1 MQQVNAMNSAHSDGE
16 WPIIGHAWAVRQL
29 QLAVQRDEVPH
40 AILFSGPES
49 VGKMTLA
56 RTVAAA
62 LLCSDP
68 DGRRPCGVCLACRKL
83 ASGNHPDFLLV
94 EPEDK
99 AGSLKVE
106 QIRDLER
113 FLALTPREG
122 ACKIVLIQSF
132 EKATIGAANALL
144 KTLEEPPPYAHLL
157 LLAEDAD
164 LLLPT
169 IVSRSRQI
177 HLRPLST
184 QSVAQALVERWHVA
198 DPVAECLAR
207 ISGGRIGWAVRAVT
221 EPTHRE
227 HMDRALTL
235 LLEILQQDLPTRFE
249 TAHALSQDSAL
260 LEESLA
266 YWMTVWRDVL
276 LIQTGTSTPIVH
288 QEHADA
294 LHRLAHG
301 LDLKMAIHVL
311 EELEKAQTFL
321 RRNANTQLLV
331 ENLLLE
337 LPTL

>member
-1 MQQVNAMNSAHSDGE
+1 MQQVNAMSSIPDAGE
-16 WPIIGHAWAVRQL
+16 WPIVGHDWAVRQL

-49 VGKMTLA
+49 VGKLTLA

-62 LLCSDP
+62 LLCGDP

-83 ASGNHPDFLLV
+83 ASGNHPDFLSV

-99 AGSLKVE
+99 GGSLKVE

-157 LLAEDAD
+157 LLAEDAE

-184 QSVAQALVERWHVA
+184 QSVAQALVERWQVPDAVA
-198 DPVAECLAR
+198 ARLAR
-207 ISGGRIGWAVRAVT
+207 ISGGRIGWAVSAVT
-221 EPTHRE
+221 DPTHRE
-227 HMDRALTL
+227 TMEQALAL
-235 LLEILQQDLPTRFE
+235 LLEILRQDLPARFE
-249 TAHALSQDSAL
+249 TAYALSQKGAG
-260 LEESLA
+260 LEENLA
-266 YWMTVWRDVL
+266 YWITAWRDVL
-276 LIQTGTSTPIVH
+276 LIQSGTATPIVH
-288 QEHADA
+288 QEHDEA
-294 LHRLAHG
+294 LRQLAHS
-301 LDLKMAIHVL
+301 LDLKMTLHML
-311 EELEKAQTFL
+311 EELEKAQVAL
-321 RRNANTQLLV
+321 RRNANTQLLI

>member
-1 MQQVNAMNSAHSDGE
+1 MQQTNAMNVTHSDAT
-16 WPIIGHAWAVRQL
+16 WPIVGHDWAVRQL
-29 QLAVQRDEVPH
+29 QLAVQRDEAPH

-62 LLCSDP
+62 MLCSDP
-68 DGRRPCGVCLACRKL
+68 DGRRPCGACLACRKL

-113 FLALTPREG
+113 FLALTPHESPR
-122 ACKIVLIQSF
+122 KIVLIQAF

-184 QSVAQALVERWHVA
+184 QSVAQALVERWHVS
-198 DPVAECLAR
+198 DSIAECLAR
-207 ISGGRIGWAVRAVT
+207 ISGGRIGWAIKAVT
-221 EPTHRE
+221 DPAHRQ
-227 HMDRALTL
+227 HMEQALTT
-235 LLEILQQDLPTRFE
+235 LLETLRQDLPTRFE
-249 TAHALSQDSAL
+249 TAHTLAQDSVQ
-260 LEESLA
+260 LEENLA
-266 YWMTVWRDVL
+266 HWITVWRDVL
-276 LIQTGTSTPIVH
+276 LLQTKTTTPIVH
-288 QEHADA
+288 QEHDDA
-294 LHRLAHG
+294 LSQLAHN
-301 LDLKMAIHVL
+301 LDLKMTVRML
-311 EELEKAQTFL
+311 EELEKTQTAL

>member
-1 MQQVNAMNSAHSDGE
+1 MQQVNAMNSTRRDME
-16 WPIIGHAWAVRQL
+16 WPIVGHAWAVRQL

-56 RTVAAA
+56 RTVGAA
-62 LLCSDP
+62 LLCDNH
-68 DGRRPCGVCLACRKL
+68 DGHRPCGVCLACRKL

-113 FLALTPREG
+113 FLALTPHEST
-122 ACKIVLIQSF
+122 CKIVLIRAF

-184 QSVAQALVERWHVA
+184 RSVAKALVERWQVSE
-198 DPVAECLAR
+198 PVAECLAR
-207 ISGGRIGWAVRAVT
+207 ISGGRIGWAVKAVT
-221 EPTHRE
+221 EPEHRQSME
-227 HMDRALTL
+227 QALTT
-235 LLEILQQDLPTRFE
+235 LLEILRQDLPTRFE
-249 TAHALSQDSAL
+249 TAHTLAQASVQ
-260 LEESLA
+260 LEEILA
-266 YWMTVWRDVL
+266 YWITAWRDVL
-276 LIQTGTSTPIVH
+276 LLQTGTATPIVH
-288 QEHADA
+288 QEYDGA
-294 LHRLAHG
+294 LRQLARD
-301 LDLKMAIHVL
+301 LDLQITVQTL
-311 EELEKAQTFL
+311 EELERTQTAL
-321 RRNANTQLLV
+321 HRNANTQLLV
-331 ENLLLE
+331 ENLLLI